1 MKKQVRNGLLIA
13 VFTASLG
20 FYSCG
25 DKVVK
30 NEDKVMNHD
39 MDHEMDHDMKNDSV
53 NEVNKEEVIDVQ
65 FKETTTAAV
74 FENYINVK
82 NALVASNSE
91 DAQKH
96 AKLLQES
103 LIEAKAEQSLV
114 DATKQLEEATDIN
127 KQREAFSKVTKG
139 MEVILD
145 GTIASGQVYKQFCPM
160 AFEGKGD
167 YWYTNN
173 EEIRN
178 PYFGEMMLK
187 CGRVEEILSN
197 K

>member
-1 MKKQVRNGLLIA
+1 MKKQVRNGLLVA

-25 DKVVK
+25 DKVDK
-30 NEDKVMNHD
+30 NEDKVM
-39 MDHEMDHDMKNDSV
+39 DHDMEHDMKTDSLAV
-53 NEVNKEEVIDVQ
+53 DTKEEVIDVQ
-65 FKETTTAAV
+65 FKETATAAV
-74 FENYINVK
+74 FEHYIHIK
-82 NALVASNSE
+82 DALVASNSG

-103 LIEAKAEQSLV
+103 LLEAKAEQSLL
-114 DATKQLEEATDIN
+114 DATKQLAEATDIN
-127 KQREAFSKVTKG
+127 KQREAFSKVTKA
-139 MEVILD
+139 MEVMLD

-167 YWYTNN
+167 YWYTNT

-178 PYFGEMMLK
+178 PYFGEKMLK
-187 CGRVEEILSN
+187 CGRVEEILTN

>member
-1 MKKQVRNGLLIA
+1 MKKLVRNTLMIA
-13 VFTASLG
+13 ALVASLG

-25 DKVVK
+25 DNKDKKEDATKV
-30 NEDKVMNHD
+30 
-39 MDHEMDHDMKNDSV
+39 MDHEMEDDMKSDSLAV
-53 NEVNKEEVIDVQ
+53 DSTEEVIDVQ

-74 FENYINVK
+74 FEHYIHIK
-82 NALVASNSE
+82 NALVASSTA

-96 AKLLQES
+96 SKLLQES
-103 LIEAKAEQSLV
+103 LLEANAEQSLL
-114 DATKQLEEATDIN
+114 DATMQLAEATDIN

-139 MEVILD
+139 MELVLD

-167 YWYTNN
+167 YWYTNT

-187 CGRVEEILSN
+187 CGRVEEVIN
-197 K
+197 

>member
-39 MDHEMDHDMKNDSV
+39 MDHEMDHDMKTDSV